1 MANET
6 KTMALEKKGLT
17 TAQMTVTAL
26 MTAVMCVLGPLA
38 LPIPVSPVPISLGSL
53 VIYFMAYVLGAKLA
67 VVSCAV
73 YLLLGLVGLPVFTGF
88 SGGLGKVAGPT
99 GGYMIGYLFL
109 AFIAGYF
116 IERFPSNRA
125 LQAVGLILG
134 TAVLYVFG
142 TVWLSGQLNMTFLAG
157 LGVGAVPYLPGDA
170 AKIVLAV
177 MFGPQIRKAVLQSA
191 SR

>member
-38 LPIPVSPVPISLGSL
+38 LPIPVSPVPISLGPL
-53 VIYFMAYVLGAKLA
+53 VIYFMAYVLGATLA
-67 VVSCAV
+67 VVR
-73 YLLLGLVGLPVFTGF
+73 LVGLPVFTGF